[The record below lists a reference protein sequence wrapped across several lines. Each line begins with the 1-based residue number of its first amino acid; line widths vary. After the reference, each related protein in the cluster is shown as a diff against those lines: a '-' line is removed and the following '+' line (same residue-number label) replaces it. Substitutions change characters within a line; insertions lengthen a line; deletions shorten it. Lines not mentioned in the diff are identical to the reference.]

1 MTQYKTVHIQSLMS
15 ESGVSFGT
23 SGVRGLVSAMTDALC
38 FAYTLAFAQALNLEK
53 GSVVA
58 IATDLR
64 SSSPNIA
71 AACNAAL
78 AHLGIEV
85 DFCGAIPTPAL
96 AYYAEQKQMA
106 GIMITGSHI
115 PFDRNGIKFYSALGE
130 ITKTHEASIS
140 SAIVNMPDIAHT
152 KIIEQTNVAA
162 KEMYLARYTQF
173 FAPNFLQ
180 GFKLAFYE
188 HSSVARDLLTEMLQ
202 EMGAH
207 VISLGRTNEF
217 VPIDTEAVAKSD
229 VERAKD
235 WACGYTFDAI
245 ISTDGDADRP
255 LIGDETGQWLRGDI
269 VGLLTAQFIKAN
281 AVATPVSCNTAIEL
295 SQYFSEVKR
304 TKIGSPFVIEA
315 MQAMIQQNIPS
326 VVGFEANGGF
336 LLGSTV
342 TNENGSLAQLCTRD
356 AVLPIL
362 AVIALAQQKK
372 CKVSDLIK
380 DLPARATASDRIQN
394 FATQTSRILLTQL
407 ADNPKDIES
416 LLGDLAGQF
425 LAIDLTDGLRIT
437 FKNSEIVH
445 FRPSGNAPELRCY
458 AEATTQTRA
467 DFLVLSAL
475 SLIQSYALKINQS
488 V

>member
-1 MTQYKTVHIQSLMS
+1 MTQYKTVHIQALMS

-38 FAYTLAFAQALNLEK
+38 FAYTLAFAQALSLEK

-64 SSSPNIA
+64 PSSPNIA

-96 AYYAEQKQMA
+96 AYYAEQKQIA

-115 PFDRNGIKFYSALGE
+115 PFDRNGIKFYSKLGE
-130 ITKTHEASIS
+130 ITKTHEAIIS
-140 SAIVNMPDIAHT
+140 SAIVDMPDIAHA
-152 KIIEQTNVAA
+152 KVIEQTNVAA

-180 GFKLAFYE
+180 GFTLAFYE

-202 EMGAH
+202 VMGAH

-217 VPIDTEAVAKSD
+217 VPIDTEAVAKAD
-229 VERAKD
+229 VELAAK
-235 WACGYTFDAI
+235 WATEYVFDAI

-255 LIGDETGQWLRGDI
+255 LIGDENGNWLRGDI
-269 VGLLTAQFIKAN
+269 LGLLTAQFIQAE

-295 SQYFSEVKR
+295 SNSFNQVTR
-304 TKIGSPFVIEA
+304 TKIGSPYVIAA
-315 MQAMIQQNIPS
+315 MQEFLNNKVDH

-336 LLGSTV
+336 LLGSTIKNQHG
-342 TNENGSLAQLCTRD
+342 TLASLCTRD

-362 AVIALAQQKK
+362 AVIALAKQKQ
-372 CKVSDLIK
+372 CKVSELIT
-380 DLPARATASDRIQN
+380 DLPKKATASDRIQN
-394 FATQTSRILLTQL
+394 FATHTSQALLKQL
-407 ADNPKDIES
+407 AEQPAQINT
-416 LLGDLAGQF
+416 LLGDLVGEY
-425 LAIDLTDGLRIT
+425 LAIDQTDGLRIT
-437 FKNSEIVH
+437 FINGEIVH

-458 AEATTQTRA
+458 AEAITQSRA
-467 DFLVLSAL
+467 DELVQSAL
-475 SLIQSYALKINQS
+475 HLIQQYALRNK
-488 V
+488 